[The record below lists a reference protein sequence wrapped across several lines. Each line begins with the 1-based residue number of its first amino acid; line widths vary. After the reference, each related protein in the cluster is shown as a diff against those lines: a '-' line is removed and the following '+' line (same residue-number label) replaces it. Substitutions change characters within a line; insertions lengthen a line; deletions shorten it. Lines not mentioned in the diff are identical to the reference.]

1 MKLPS
6 PFAISFCLLRYAT
19 SRPTLTSQPS
29 ENINGR
35 HDTQDR
41 IFGQIETTAAF
52 KDLVKVIANLDEY
65 EGDEN
70 SARQALVDANLEGEG
85 FEIEESC
92 YNYRSDT
99 VNEIIK
105 VAKKHKIDLVTTLTE
120 GGMSNPG
127 TIRFVRDGHASFEL
141 PTMDGKVS
149 VNSDVIAKLKSRGM
163 TTLDELDTS
172 STTSRLK
179 ISPNSRSR
187 TK

>member
-1 MKLPS
+1 MEDMT
-6 PFAISFCLLRYAT
+6 LRI
-19 SRPTLTSQPS
+19 
-29 ENINGR
+29 EF
-35 HDTQDR
+35 
-41 IFGQIETTAAF
+41 FGQIETTAAF

-163 TTLDELDTS
+163 TTLDELDTFLDYFKVEDQPKF
-172 STTSRLK
+172 TVADEVIADIFLPKRNK
-179 ISPNSRSR
+179 
-187 TK
+187 